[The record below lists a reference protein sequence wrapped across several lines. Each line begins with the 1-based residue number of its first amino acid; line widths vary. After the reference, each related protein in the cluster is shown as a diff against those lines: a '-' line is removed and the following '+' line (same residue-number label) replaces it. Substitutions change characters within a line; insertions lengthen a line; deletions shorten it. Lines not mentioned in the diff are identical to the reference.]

1 MPSLA
6 KSSSEM
12 PTLLK
17 NLGAMTAIRDT
28 YVVEH
33 SLLRTLGPLLGVT
46 ETTLYRCDDSGRV
59 LRTLHH
65 ARYVNAG
72 PADGPR
78 VEERVEEQL
87 HGGPLPDAI
96 EDIIENVRILDRP
109 CTRAHGAEQ
118 LICYPLR
125 GGSHIQ
131 GFFLL
136 RRGHALSPTED
147 ATVLGVLEVFAN
159 FYELLDTSQRDK
171 LTGLLNRY
179 SLELNLDRLWNL
191 LNVHQRQSLS
201 RAGDAAPATQ
211 YWVGVIDV
219 DHFKRIN
226 DRHGHLIGDEVLVV
240 FGRLLRAAFR
250 RSDLIYRYGGEEFV
264 AVIAAADLAT
274 AQATFERARRK
285 IEGFEFPQAGHL
297 TMSGGF
303 AAADPGILPQVV
315 LNRADSALYE
325 AKAGGRNQVL
335 HYETLVQQ
343 GRLKETEAGSV
354 DLF

>member
-1 MPSLA
+1 MNA
-6 KSSSEM
+6 ARTSSEM

-28 YVVEH
+28 YLVEQ

-46 ETTLYRCDDSGRV
+46 ETTLYRTDDNHRV
-59 LRTLHH
+59 VRTLHH
-65 ARYVNAG
+65 SRQVNAG
-72 PADGPR
+72 PASGPR
-78 VEERVEEQL
+78 VEERIEELL
-87 HGGPLPDAI
+87 HQESLPQEI

-109 CTRAHGAEQ
+109 CTRKIQGDH

-131 GFFLL
+131 GYFLL
-136 RRGHALSPTED
+136 RRDRELSPTEE
-147 ATVLGVLEVFAN
+147 ATVNGVLEVFAN

-191 LNVHQRQSLS
+191 LNVHQRKS
-201 RAGDAAPATQ
+201 RSRTADGEPDVQ
-211 YWVGVIDV
+211 YWLGLIDV

-226 DRHGHLIGDEVLVV
+226 DKHGHLIGDEVLVV
-240 FGRLLRAAFR
+240 VGRLLKAAFR
-250 RSDLIYRYGGEEFV
+250 RSDLIYRFGGEEFV
-264 AVIAAADLAT
+264 AVIAAENEEA

-285 IEGFEFPQAGHL
+285 IEGFEFPQVGKL
-297 TMSGGF
+297 TMSAGF
-303 AAADPGILPQVV
+303 AGADPSILPQEV

-325 AKAGGRNQVL
+325 AKSAGRNRVL
-335 HYETLVQQ
+335 HYERLVQQ
-343 GRLKETEAGSV
+343 GAIKEVQAGSV